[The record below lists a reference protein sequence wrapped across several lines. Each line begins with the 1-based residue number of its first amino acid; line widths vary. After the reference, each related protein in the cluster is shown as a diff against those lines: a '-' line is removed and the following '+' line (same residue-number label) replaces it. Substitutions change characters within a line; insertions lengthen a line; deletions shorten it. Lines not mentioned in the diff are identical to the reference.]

1 MTVMNGSGP
10 DNVRVAVLASGRGSN
25 FEALC
30 TGDTGRGR
38 ISLLISDVPD
48 APVLDLA
55 RSCGVESL
63 YLSPGDFRTRFS
75 LDAEEVW
82 AETLIDRGIDLVCLA
97 GLMRILKG
105 PLLEA
110 FSGRIM
116 NIHPSLL
123 PAFPGLRAQDQA
135 ICYGARISGC
145 TVHYV
150 DAGTDTGP
158 IVLQRAVD
166 VLPGDT
172 PGILAGRILHEEHGL
187 YPEAVS
193 LHCAGRL
200 RINGRRV
207 DILQGDRSGLTD
219 GGRGS

>member
-1 MTVMNGSGP
+1 MTVMDGCGL
-10 DNVRVAVLASGRGSN
+10 DTVRVAVLASGRGSN

-30 TGDTGRGR
+30 TGDTGSGR
-38 ISLLISDVPD
+38 ITLLLSDVPD

-55 RSCGVESL
+55 HSCGVEAL

-82 AETLIDRGIDLVCLA
+82 VDTLMDRGIDLVCLA

-123 PAFPGLRAQDQA
+123 PAFPGLRAQEQA
-135 ICYGARISGC
+135 IDYGARVSGC

-172 PGILAGRILHEEHGL
+172 PDTLAGRILREEHRL

-200 RINGRRV
+200 SISGRSV
-207 DILQGDRSGLTD
+207 DILQGDRTGLTD
-219 GGRGS
+219 SGRGS